1 MWGSLTLSWWLF
13 VPLAVLAALGLWGFV
28 LLPLCRAVLRA
39 RRRKVVASLNPKLQL
54 EMPPFQLTRREF
66 LAHRLASDPKIVE
79 LADETAAARG
89 VPIETVR
96 AEVEA
101 YAHEIVPA
109 FNPYFY
115 FRFGYMA
122 ARSFLRSLYRVRLGY
137 RDVEALAK
145 VSSENSVIFFCNH
158 RSNIDYVL
166 VTYLAA
172 GNTTLSFGVG
182 EWARHWPF
190 QQLMRGA
197 GAYFVRRDSKDPLYR
212 RILERYVQLATEAR
226 VTQAVFPEGALSRDG
241 GLQTP
246 KLGLLDY
253 MTNAFDRDGER
264 DIVFMPIGVNY
275 DRVPEEWNLVT
286 NRDLAL
292 KRKGDSFVLRMS
304 LMFLAG
310 TAWLKL
316 RRWRHPFG
324 YAVANFATPVSLKA
338 WLAQHDVDL
347 RSLPKAERFR
357 WVARLADD
365 LMGSVAASIPVLPS
379 GLIASVLM
387 QDPDQTVPMDDVR
400 KRALAHAARL
410 EARGAHVY
418 SSRLGIERALD
429 GAMRMLLTRRIV
441 KRDGI
446 GVRPVAAKL
455 PLLSVYANAIAH
467 LDREPVSATRAPRAT
482 VK

>member
-1 MWGSLTLSWWLF
+1 MAGSLTLSWWVF
-13 VPLAVLAALGLWGFV
+13 VPLAVLAVLGLWGFV
-28 LLPLCRAVLRA
+28 LLPLARAILRA
-39 RRRKVVASLNPKLQL
+39 RRRKVVAALNPRLQL

-79 LADETAAARG
+79 LAEETAAARG
-89 VPIETVR
+89 VPVETVR

-122 ARSFLRSLYRVRLGY
+122 ARSFMRSLYRVRLGY
-137 RDVEALAK
+137 QDADALAK
-145 VSSENSVIFFCNH
+145 ISSEDSVVFFCNH

-190 QQLMRGA
+190 QQLMRSA

-241 GLQTP
+241 RLQTP

-253 MTNAFDRDGER
+253 MTNAFDREGER

-292 KRKGDSFVLRMS
+292 KTKGDSFVLRMS
-304 LMFLAG
+304 LIFLAG

-338 WLAQHDVDL
+338 WLAQHDVDP

-365 LMGSVAASIPVLPS
+365 LMGSVAAAIPVLPS
-379 GLIASVLM
+379 GLIAAVLIEAPDRSV
-387 QDPDQTVPMDDVR
+387 PVVEIK
-400 KRALAHAARL
+400 KRALARAARL
-410 EARGAHVY
+410 EAAGAHVY
-418 SSRLGIERALD
+418 SPRRGADRAIEEGL
-429 GAMRMLLTRRIV
+429 RMLTVRKLV
-441 KRDGI
+441 KRDADGF
-446 GVRPVAAKL
+446 RPVTAKL

-467 LDREPVSATRAPRAT
+467 LDREPVRAT
-482 VK
+482 VT

>member
-1 MWGSLTLSWWLF
+1 MAGSLTLSWWLF
-13 VPLAVLAALGLWGFV
+13 APLVVLAALGLWGFV
-28 LLPLCRAVLRA
+28 VLPLARAVLRA
-39 RRRKVVASLNPKLQL
+39 RRRKVVAALNPKLQL

-66 LAHRLASDPKIVE
+66 LAHRLANDPKIVE
-79 LADETAAARG
+79 LAEESAEARG
-89 VPIETVR
+89 VPVETVR

-122 ARSFLRSLYRVRLGY
+122 ARSFMRSLYRVRLGY
-137 RDVEALAK
+137 QDAAALAK
-145 VSSENSVIFFCNH
+145 VSSEDSVIFFCNH

-190 QQLMRGA
+190 QQLMRSA

-253 MTNAFDRDGER
+253 MTNAFDREGER
-264 DIVFMPIGVNY
+264 DIIFMPIGVNY
-275 DRVPEEWNLVT
+275 DRVPEEWNLIT

-292 KRKGDSFVLRMS
+292 KRQGDGFVLRMS
-304 LMFLAG
+304 LIFLAG

-347 RSLPKAERFR
+347 RALPKAERFR
-357 WVARLADD
+357 WIARLADD
-365 LMGSVAASIPVLPS
+365 LMGSVAAAIPVLPS
-379 GLIASVLM
+379 GLIAAVLTEA
-387 QDPDQTVPMDDVR
+387 PDRTVPLEEIR
-400 KRALAHAARL
+400 KRALARAARL

-418 SSRLGIERALD
+418 SSRLGVERALD
-429 GAMRMLLTRRIV
+429 GALRMLITRKLV
-441 KRDGI
+441 KRDGVGI
-446 GVRPVAAKL
+446 RPVAARL
-455 PLLSVYANAIAH
+455 PLLKVYANAIAH
-467 LDREPVSATRAPRAT
+467 LDREPAT
-482 VK
+482 VPAQ

>member
-1 MWGSLTLSWWLF
+1 MSGSLTLSWWLF

-28 LLPLCRAVLRA
+28 VLPLARAILRA
-39 RRRKVVASLNPKLQL
+39 RRRKVVAALNPKLQL

-66 LAHRLASDPKIVE
+66 LADRLANDPKIAELVE
-79 LADETAAARG
+79 ETATARG
-89 VPIETVR
+89 VPLESVQ
-96 AEVEA
+96 AQVAA
-101 YAHEIVPA
+101 YAREIVPA

-115 FRFGYMA
+115 FRFGYLA
-122 ARSFLRSLYRVRLGY
+122 ARSFMRSLYRVRLGY
-137 RDVEALAK
+137 QDADALAK
-145 VSSENSVIFFCNH
+145 VSSEDSVIFFCNH

-190 QQLMRGA
+190 QQLMRSA

-226 VTQAVFPEGALSRDG
+226 VTQAIFPEGALSRDG

-253 MTNAFDRDGER
+253 MTNAFDREGER

-292 KRKGDSFVLRMS
+292 KRKGDGFVLRMS
-304 LMFLAG
+304 LIFLAG

-324 YAVANFATPVSLKA
+324 GCQLRHAGFAEVMVGAPRCRSAHTSQGRAVSLGGA
-338 WLAQHDVDL
+338 FGRRSDGQRRRGHPGITQWLDRGGADRGARPGCTARRDQKTCA
-347 RSLPKAERFR
+347 RPRGASGGARC
-357 WVARLADD
+357 ARL
-365 LMGSVAASIPVLPS
+365 
-379 GLIASVLM
+379 
-387 QDPDQTVPMDDVR
+387 
-400 KRALAHAARL
+400 
-410 EARGAHVY
+410 
-418 SSRLGIERALD
+418 
-429 GAMRMLLTRRIV
+429 
-441 KRDGI
+441 
-446 GVRPVAAKL
+446 
-455 PLLSVYANAIAH
+455 
-467 LDREPVSATRAPRAT
+467 
-482 VK
+482 